1 MITSSNIEY
10 IYIIFNYHSNLI
22 KCLSLDSPPLFVQL
36 PAHSYNRGQIVQWLN
51 NPISKHLM
59 YSPAKVSPQWSLVR
73 THTTRRRVRLISVG
87 GGTGIGLMQTLAL
100 VQNGAKVYITS
111 RNAEKLNDVAKK
123 YETSGE
129 IIPVVGDIT
138 TKDGIAKIVK
148 EIQDKSPKGINV
160 LYVPVSGY
168 TA

>member
-1 MITSSNIEY
+1 M
-10 IYIIFNYHSNLI
+10 
-22 KCLSLDSPPLFVQL
+22 
-36 PAHSYNRGQIVQWLN
+36 
-51 NPISKHLM
+51 
-59 YSPAKVSPQWSLVR
+59 
-73 THTTRRRVRLISVG
+73 SVG

-160 LYVPVSGY
+160 LYVSVWVY
-168 TA
+168 TARQS